1 MALSI
6 AFWVLAAV
14 AVIAALGVMALRDVF
29 RAALALILCFIAVA
43 GIFVTLSADFLAAIQ
58 VLVYVG
64 AVAILIVLGVMLTRE
79 VPHGNVSNR
88 LVLPALLVA
97 VVLVGVSVFVFT
109 NPQTQWQISS
119 AVPLA
124 PTAGPLGLLLFDQD
138 KYLLAVEIAPVLL
151 LAVVLG
157 AIALVREK

>member
-6 AFWVLAAV
+6 AFWVLTVVAV
-14 AVIAALGVMALRDVF
+14 AAAFGVMVLRDVF

-64 AVAILIVLGVMLTRE
+64 AVAILIVLGVMLTRD
-79 VPHGNVSNR
+79 VPQGNVSNH
-88 LVLPALLVA
+88 LGIPAFIVAAGLL
-97 VVLVGVSVFVFT
+97 GVSFFVIIKT
-109 NPQTQWQISS
+109 PWILSG
-119 AVPLA
+119 AAPLV
-124 PTAGPLGLLLFDQD
+124 PTAGPLGIQLFSGDG
-138 KYLLAVEIAPVLL
+138 YLLAVEIAPVLL